1 MDESQKPQNSGEV
14 VERDKQG
21 RFVKGHSKKGGI
33 KKNGVHTFTNFKN
46 IIIAKLEADPK
57 MANDIADYYLHN
69 PRMKE
74 LLWKMIDGMPQ
85 GSAPIIPIQ
94 INQIFSPQDYL
105 EASYEILGKEHKLS
119 KEEIKAKLSS

>member
-1 MDESQKPQNSGEV
+1 MV
-14 VERDKQG
+14 RDRTG
-21 RFVKGHSKKGGI
+21 RFVKGHPNIGGKKKGS
-33 KKNGVHTFTNFKN
+33 VHTFTNFKN

-85 GSAPIIPIQ
+85 GSAPNIPIDNAIIIPILGGVSVKR
-94 INQIFSPQDYL
+94 IEVKESEGGD
-105 EASYEILGKEHKLS
+105 AKKEI
-119 KEEIKAKLSS
+119 